1 MKPRKAAVTALNRIL
16 EQKKY
21 SNEEVAYWLEQ
32 AKWMP
37 EDQRLFIRL
46 LYGTL
51 EQLML
56 LDHVIQTN
64 SKRLTQQMNPM
75 VLSILRVSAYQL
87 LFMDRIPVYAAIN
100 EAVEMTKENHHR
112 AAGFVNAVLRAIDRQ
127 KKTRTALVDPFNRS
141 VKSLSLSYSHPKWM
155 IRRLL
160 DNYTEDEMAVIL
172 KTHQE
177 PPNLTIRLNTL
188 KGSVE
193 SLTSELLND
202 GIFTEKTIWMPEA
215 LKVTSYNGLITGT
228 ASYAKGLFQI
238 QSISSM
244 LAVHCL
250 DPQPGELIIDVA
262 AAPGG
267 KSMHIAQR
275 MNNQGMILSRDIS
288 ESRTRQIQAH
298 AERLGCRMIQTE
310 IWDGTRNDP
319 IRKATADRVLL
330 DAPCSS
336 LGMIRK
342 KPELKYFKSEQEIES
357 LPSLQLELLEKSAE
371 LLKPGGILLYATCTY
386 LQEENHRVVE
396 TFLKRHAEFSP
407 LLNPLPEMNVM
418 NPNPN
423 NTGHLQI
430 GPHIHPDLDG
440 FFMAKMKKSE
450 AGRSEH
456 R

>member
-1 MKPRKAAVTALNRIL
+1 L

-21 SNEEVAYWLEQ
+21 SNEEAAYWLEQ
-32 AKWMP
+32 SKWKP

-56 LDHVIQTN
+56 VDYIIQIN
-64 SKRLTQQMNPM
+64 SKRVIQKMNPM

-87 LFMDRIPVYAAIN
+87 LYMDRIPVYAAIN
-100 EAVEMTKENHHR
+100 EAVEVTKEHHPR
-112 AAGFVNAVLRAIDRQ
+112 AAGFVNAVLRAIDR
-127 KKTRTALVDPFNRS
+127 KKEAGSTLPDPANHS
-141 VKSLSLSYSHPKWM
+141 VKSLALNYSHPKWM
-155 IRRLL
+155 IRRLKN
-160 DNYTEDEMAVIL
+160 NYSEGELTAIL
-172 KTHQE
+172 KAHQE
-177 PPNLTIRLNTL
+177 PPELTIRLNTL
-188 KGSVE
+188 KGPVD
-193 SLTSELLND
+193 SLIEELLNE
-202 GIFTEKTIWMPEA
+202 GILTEKTIWMPEA
-215 LKVTSYNGLITGT
+215 LKVVNYNGLITES

-267 KSMHIAQR
+267 KSMHMAQR

-288 ESRTRQIQAH
+288 ESRARQIKTH
-298 AERLGCRMIQTE
+298 AERLGCRIIQTE
-310 IWDGTRNDP
+310 IRDGTQNDP
-319 IRKATADRVLL
+319 LRKATADRVLL

-336 LGMIRK
+336 LGMIRR

-386 LQEENHRVVE
+386 LQEENHKVVE
-396 TFLKRHAEFSP
+396 TFLDRHTEFSP
-407 LLNPLPEMNVM
+407 VFNPLTEMAGM
-418 NPNPN
+418 LPHHN

-440 FFMAKMKKSE
+440 FFMAKMKKSGI
-450 AGRSEH
+450 GRSEQQ
-456 R
+456 